1 MTSYRA
7 EAVNT
12 SRKTVGQ
19 FGGKNTINIG
29 VIQALEEGK
38 VHRTGDFGGV
48 DGRDQLDRNM
58 AVL

>member
-1 MTSYRA
+1 MKSYRA
-7 EAVNT
+7 EAVGT

-19 FGGKNTINIG
+19 LGGKNTINIG

-48 DGRDQLDRNM
+48 DGRDQLDGNM